1 MSRLRVAAV
10 ISAALAVIAG
20 VYPSPYSLL
29 AKDEP
34 AAKAANGG
42 GTKRVPPHF
51 AKLDLT
57 GDQKN
62 RIYTI
67 QDQYEGK
74 IDALLAE
81 IEHLKL
87 QRDSEIESVLS
98 AGQRSELKK
107 LLDEAKVDRI
117 QRSKETEA
125 AKKAF
130 EAMKKKAEKK

>member
-10 ISAALAVIAG
+10 ISAALAIIAG
-20 VYPSPYSLL
+20 ISPVPYSVI

-34 AAKAANGG
+34 AAKAGEG
-42 GTKRVPPHF
+42 SGTRRVPSHF

-67 QDQYEGK
+67 QDQYDEK

-81 IEHLKL
+81 VEHLKL
-87 QRDSEIESVLS
+87 QRDGEIESVLMPDS
-98 AGQRSELKK
+98 GPN
-107 LLDEAKVDRI
+107 
-117 QRSKETEA
+117 
-125 AKKAF
+125 
-130 EAMKKKAEKK
+130 